1 MKIRTKYKRAR
12 SPPKTHDIAL
22 FSLVVAV
29 RHEALRGVV
38 AGKLQSTISVVG
50 CHHPDWMKPIRAV
63 RLSIQAAEPR
73 AAAYAARAACASA
86 TGACG
91 WRASTKTAAG
101 RRTVDIGQATVKVL
115 REQRLARTNTEESL
129 LSRAPFPGPS
139 MMGGGGLEP
148 PTPACKE
155 DLARLRRQ
163 RV

>member
-12 SPPKTHDIAL
+12 SPPKAHDIAL

-29 RHEALRGVV
+29 RHDALRGVV
-38 AGKLQSTISVVG
+38 AGKPQSTISVVG

-86 TGACG
+86 TGGRG
-91 WRASTKTAAG
+91 WRASTKTAG

-129 LSRAPFPGPS
+129 LSRALFPGPS
-139 MMGGGGLEP
+139 MMGGDGLEP
-148 PTPACKE
+148 PTPC
-155 DLARLRRQ
+155 
-163 RV
+163 V